1 MTPTESILSPWAHMR
16 CAPWACWVN
25 LRGGVWVHD
34 PLTEFVMV
42 EQLGD
47 VMIRSQRW
55 KSYLALA
62 WSCQFTVWCCAA
74 TLNTDFGGPS
84 KYQLSN
90 IGSPCKEYVVR
101 IVCALHVVV
110 ECSWLWSS
118 KVVARIRHQ
127 KLGASRKPF
136 LANFLH
142 AESFK
147 DTSAS
152 SCLAKPISMLP
163 QHPEIFQQL
172 DFQEKII
179 EHPNPQNPENLLTA
193 ACLWLHQ
200 AQTPKRPI
208 YFNDLTLRC
217 GDTGWFGD
225 GLGKVDHDPRRTLPS
240 STTFV
245 QSDRS
250 NSTAFSYFA
259 TAHERVRL
267 LPWSVVL
274 FGSAI
279 WLN

>member
-1 MTPTESILSPWAHMR
+1 MAVRRCGVSNVKLQGWWPHLESILSPWAHMT

-42 EQLGD
+42 EQL
-47 VMIRSQRW
+47 VMSWFEAKDENPSKAIF
-55 KSYLALA
+55 SYLALA
-62 WSCQFTVWCCAA
+62 WSCQFAVWCCAA

-118 KVVARIRHQ
+118 NRHQ
-127 KLGASRKPF
+127 KTGSLKKAIPGRFFACRIIQGHLSLILSSKAYFYASP
-136 LANFLH
+136 
-142 AESFK
+142 
-147 DTSAS
+147 TSGN
-152 SCLAKPISMLP
+152 LP
-163 QHPEIFQQL
+163 TTEFPGKNHRTP
-172 DFQEKII
+172 KS
-179 EHPNPQNPENLLTA
+179 PNPQNPENLLTA

-217 GDTGWFGD
+217 GDTVGFGD

-240 STTFV
+240 SMTFV
-245 QSDRS
+245 
-250 NSTAFSYFA
+250 
-259 TAHERVRL
+259 
-267 LPWSVVL
+267 
-274 FGSAI
+274 
-279 WLN
+279 